1 MATRRVDYDRIASQY
16 DRRFAA
22 GKPQRKGRALLN
34 LARRLSASVA
44 LEVGCGTGYWL
55 QELAPAV
62 PALFGL
68 DPSKGMLN
76 QARTKRVP
84 ADFVQAVARRL
95 PFSDG
100 TFDLVFCVSAIHHF
114 ADPRSFVAEVFR
126 VIQPEG
132 CLAVMGRSPP
142 SHVDDWYVYRYF
154 EGTYERDLARYP
166 AWETVS
172 EWMATA
178 GFERIE
184 LAEIERI
191 TAHRRGRQV
200 LADPFLQKSS
210 CSQLALLTDKAY
222 ASGLQRL
229 KEELARA
236 EASGEIP
243 VFQWEVTISMLSGR
257 KP

>member
-1 MATRRVDYDRIASQY
+1 MATRHVDYDRIASQY
-16 DRRFAA
+16 DRRFIA
-22 GKPQRKGRALLN
+22 GRPQRKARALLD
-34 LARRLSASVA
+34 LARRLNASVA
-44 LEVGCGTGYWL
+44 LEVGCGTGHWL

-68 DPSKGMLN
+68 DPSKGMLS

-84 ADFVQAVARRL
+84 ADFVQGYARRL
-95 PFSDG
+95 PFRDG
-100 TFDLVFCVSAIHHF
+100 TFDLAFCVSALHHF
-114 ADPRSFVAEVFR
+114 ADPRSFVAEALR

-132 CLAVMGRSPP
+132 CLSVMGRSPP
-142 SHVDDWYVYRYF
+142 THVDDWYVYRYF
-154 EGTYERDLARYP
+154 EGTYERDVARYP

-172 EWMATA
+172 EWMAAA
-178 GFERIE
+178 GFERTE

-191 TAHRRGRQV
+191 TAHRRDRQV
-200 LADPFLQKSS
+200 LTDPFLQKSA

-229 KEELARA
+229 KQELTRA
-236 EASGEIP
+236 EESGESL
-243 VFQWEVTISMLSGR
+243 VFQWEVTISMLSGW